1 MPRQYPP
8 EFRARAM
15 RMLDAS
21 LEDSQV
27 SEFEA
32 IRSVASKLGVAEES
46 VRRWRRKAQ
55 IDAGERPGTSTAEHE
70 EIRRLKREVS
80 ELRRANEILKS
91 ASAFF
96 AAELD
101 RPGTK

>member
-1 MPRQYPP
+1 MPRQYQL
-8 EFRARAM
+8 EFRLRASRLVDTM
-15 RMLDAS
+15 
-21 LEDSQV
+21 LEDSDI
-27 SEFEA
+27 SESMA
-32 IRSVASKLGVAEES
+32 IKSVASKLGVAEES

-55 IDAGERPGTSTAEHE
+55 VDAGERPGTSSSEHA
-70 EIRRLKREVS
+70 EIRRLKRENA

-101 RPGTK
+101 RPATK